1 MHISPE
7 VSNPFHEVMHSSN
20 PKELS
25 TVNQI
30 PHSDEDYFSMGLF
43 IERNSCI
50 TCFIYLLCS
59 LTENDA
65 SCIRQVD
72 PSVDACYSISDEM

>member
-30 PHSDEDYFSMGLF
+30 LHSDEDYFSMGLF

-50 TCFIYLLCS
+50 TCFIYLLHS

-65 SCIRQVD
+65 SCIRQIDSPVN
-72 PSVDACYSISDEM
+72 ACYFLTEEM